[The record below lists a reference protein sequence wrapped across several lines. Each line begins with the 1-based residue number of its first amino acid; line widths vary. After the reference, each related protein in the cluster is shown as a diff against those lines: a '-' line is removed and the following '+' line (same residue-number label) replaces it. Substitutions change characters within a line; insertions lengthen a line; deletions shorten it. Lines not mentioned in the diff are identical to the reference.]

1 MRFLL
6 AALLLTVPLLT
17 ACVDPR
23 LNAGISIGQ
32 HGATVTPSISGGV
45 PGGGRLSYTP

>member
-6 AALLLTVPLLT
+6 AALLLT

-23 LNAGISIGQ
+23 LNAGISIGE

-45 PGGGRLSYTP
+45 PGGGRLTYTP